1 MNRAIIVG
9 ASSGIGKALTKVM
22 VNNGYRV
29 GITGR
34 RSEKLHD
41 LQQQY
46 PDKIHSMTSDATQE
60 GALHQLDELVT
71 KIGGIDVFIISAGV
85 GYINKKLNFSPEDKT
100 NQLNVIAFTKLTNW
114 AVHYFQKQGKGHL
127 VNISS
132 VAMHRGGKIAPA
144 YNASKAYQSNY
155 FEGLQ
160 QKMHNENRSII
171 VTDIR
176 PGFVKTAMA
185 KGDGR
190 FWEASKE
197 KAALQIFTAIQKK
210 RSLAYVTK
218 RWVLIGWLLTLLPRG
233 MYKRL

>member
-1 MNRAIIVG
+1 MKRAIIVG
-9 ASSGIGKALTKVM
+9 ASSGIGKALAKVM
-22 VNNGYRV
+22 VQHGFEV

-34 RSEKLHD
+34 RSEKLEN
-41 LQQQY
+41 LQQQF
-46 PDKIHSMTSDATQE
+46 PDNIHRMTSDATQQE
-60 GALHQLDELVT
+60 ALQHLEELVE
-71 KIGGIDVFIISAGV
+71 KLGGLDLFIISAGV
-85 GYINKKLNFSPEDKT
+85 GYLNKNLNLRLEEKT
-100 NQLNVIAFTKLTNW
+100 NQLNVIAFTKLTHW
-114 AVHYFQKQGKGHL
+114 AMHYFQKQGKGHL

-132 VAMHRGGKIAPA
+132 VAMHRGGRSAPA
-144 YNASKAYQSNY
+144 YSASKAYQSNY

-160 QKMHNENRSII
+160 QKTHNENRSIV

-197 KAALQIFTAIQKK
+197 KAAQQIFTAIQKK

-218 RWVLIGWLLTLLPRG
+218 RWVLIGWLLTHLPRWIH
-233 MYKRL
+233 KRL

>member
-1 MNRAIIVG
+1 MKRAIIVG

-22 VNNGYRV
+22 VRHDYRV

-34 RSEKLHD
+34 RSEKLKN
-41 LQQQY
+41 LQQHDPNNIY
-46 PDKIHSMTSDATQE
+46 CLTSDATQE
-60 GALHQLDELVT
+60 EAIQQLEELVG
-71 KIGGIDVFIISAGV
+71 KLGGLDVFVISAGV
-85 GYINKKLNFSPEDKT
+85 GYMNKNLDFTPEDKT
-100 NQLNVIAFTKLTNW
+100 NQLNVIAFTKLTHW
-114 AVHYFQKQGKGHL
+114 AVHYFQKQGNGHL

-132 VAMHRGGKIAPA
+132 VAMHRGGRSAPA
-144 YNASKAYQSNY
+144 YSASKAYQSNY

-197 KAALQIFTAIQKK
+197 KAAQQIFTAIQKK

-218 RWVLIGWLLTLLPRG
+218 RWVMIGWLLTHLPRWVH
-233 MYKRL
+233 KRL